1 MKVPIFTK
9 THILVLPFLIGNQ
22 TKHILKHKQK
32 IQSVRMETIENWNK
46 TNGLMNE
53 SLPTD
58 GYL

>member
-32 IQSVRMETIENWNK
+32 IQSVRMETIEN
-46 TNGLMNE
+46 
-53 SLPTD
+53 
-58 GYL
+58 